1 MNCLR
6 VTGRTMHRGA
16 IGGAFAGT
24 RGVALAALTAFAALT
39 ATPAAHAGLFDDE
52 EARKAIVDLRSRI
65 KESDDSAK
73 ARAAELAQ
81 TTTQLAE
88 VVQALRRSLLDLNN
102 QLEAM
107 RGDLA
112 KLRGADEQLL
122 RDVADVQKRQK
133 DIGQGLDDRLRKL
146 EPQKVALDGADF
158 LVEPEEKRMYEE
170 AMTAMRGGDFDKSV
184 NTLGNFQRRFAGSGY
199 SDSVRFWLGNA
210 LYGKRD
216 YKEAISA
223 FRAFVTG
230 APQHPRAAEALLA
243 LANSQ
248 VEAKDRV
255 GARKTIDELTKAYP
269 ASDAAQA
276 GKERLAALK

>member
-1 MNCLR
+1 MIELSFAVAAPARRPFRRRLR
-6 VTGRTMHRGA
+6 VLAT
-16 IGGAFAGT
+16 
-24 RGVALAALTAFAALT
+24 ALTAVAALTAM
-39 ATPAAHAGLFDDE
+39 PAAQAGLFDDE

-65 KESDDSAK
+65 KETDDSAK
-73 ARAAELAQ
+73 ARATELAQ

-170 AMTAMRGGDFDKSV
+170 AMTAMRGGDFEKSV
-184 NTLGNFQRRFAGSGY
+184 NTLGNFQRRYAGSGY

-216 YKEAISA
+216 YKEAITA

-255 GARKTIDELTKAYP
+255 GARKTIDELMKAYP

>member
-1 MNCLR
+1 MGWSLPGAAAAREPFRRRLR
-6 VTGRTMHRGA
+6 V
-16 IGGAFAGT
+16 
-24 RGVALAALTAFAALT
+24 LSAALTAVAAL
-39 ATPAAHAGLFDDE
+39 AGAPAAQAGLFDDE

-65 KESDDSAK
+65 KETDDSAK
-73 ARAAELAQ
+73 ARATELAQ

-170 AMTAMRGGDFDKSV
+170 AMTSMRGGDFEKSV
-184 NTLGNFQRRFAGSGY
+184 ATLGNFQRRFAGSGY

-216 YKEAISA
+216 YKEAITA